1 MITGADPRQVR
12 TAVVMKNGQ
21 RAATLTR
28 EDDAITFRYEGD
40 YLGSSGPA
48 VATTL
53 PLTETPRITR
63 GGAVPAYFANLLPEG
78 RRLTA
83 LRHAVKT
90 SADDELSLLLAVGS
104 DPVGD
109 VQVVAGDAP
118 AGSQDGPPEP
128 DQAEVADFATIDF
141 DDLLAGAGIGDP
153 AALAG
158 VQDKVSGRM
167 LTLPL
172 SHGGRRHFLK
182 FEVPEFP
189 RVVDNE
195 AYFLTLARRL
205 RHPVTRARV
214 VHDRVGRAG
223 LLVTRFDREVGPSG
237 QVRALAVEDA
247 AQLLDI
253 HPAQK
258 YTVTSEAIATR
269 IGAVCAARPVALRA
283 VLQQLL
289 FAWLTGNGD
298 LHAKN
303 ISVLASGAE
312 WRVAPI
318 YDVPSTAAYG
328 DSTAALPLAG
338 RRANLSLRAFQEF
351 ADAVGLP
358 ARAATATIAEVL
370 SATEPAIAEVEN
382 GPDWLETRA
391 RRDLLRVLRRRRRD
405 LGG

>member
-1 MITGADPRQVR
+1 MTAAPDPREVR
-12 TAVVMKNGQ
+12 TAVVLKQGK
-21 RAATLTR
+21 RAGTLRR
-28 EDDAITFRYEGD
+28 EDDGVWFRYDED
-40 YLGSSGPA
+40 YLDSNGPA

-53 PLTETPRITR
+53 PLTDEPRVTR
-63 GGAVPAYFANLLPEG
+63 SGGVPAYFANLLPEG

-109 VQVVAGDAP
+109 VQVVAEDAR
-118 AGSQDGPPEP
+118 AEAQAGPPVSEQV
-128 DQAEVADFATIDF
+128 DVADFATIDF
-141 DDLLAGAGIGDP
+141 ADLLAEAGVGDP

-158 VQDKVSGRM
+158 VQDKVSERM
-167 LTLPL
+167 LSLPL
-172 SHGGRRHFLK
+172 AHGGRRHFLK

-205 RHPVTRARV
+205 RHPVTGAQVARDRA
-214 VHDRVGRAG
+214 GRAG
-223 LLVTRFDREVGPSG
+223 LLVTRFDREIEAAGK
-237 QVRALAVEDA
+237 VRALPVEDG

-258 YTVTSEAIATR
+258 YTATSEALATR

-318 YDVPSTAAYG
+318 YDVPSTLIYG
-328 DSTAALPLAG
+328 DHTAALTIAG
-338 RRANLSLRAFQEF
+338 RRSNLSLRAFEEF

-358 ARAATATIAEVL
+358 ARAASATVAAVL
-370 SATEPAIAEVEN
+370 AATEPAIAEIES
-382 GPDWLETRA
+382 GPEWLETRA